1 MSVWAQVTF
10 IRYTQGKI
18 SFIITSHFQKF
29 PVLPVPWW
37 HFGSTRM
44 VVPMAPG
51 FWGCLEEASLYTHL
65 AAQKNPFCEGLGFP
79 SVKSSES
86 VNQRGGCESPL
97 LQFRS
102 ISAPRSRI
110 VLFIKVKLKHH
121 RLYIYFIPKGPQVN
135 QLPQQIPAVKNTLI
149 T

>member
-1 MSVWAQVTF
+1 MSVWAQVTLLD
-10 IRYTQGKI
+10 ILKARCHL
-18 SFIITSHFQKF
+18 SLHLTSRSSQSYQCHGGILA
-29 PVLPVPWW
+29 PPEWWYPW
-37 HFGSTRM
+37 
-44 VVPMAPG
+44 PG
-51 FWGCLEEASLYTHL
+51 LWGCLEEASLYTHL

-86 VNQRGGCESPL
+86 VNQRGCCESPL

-110 VLFIKVKLKHH
+110 VLFIKVKLKRH